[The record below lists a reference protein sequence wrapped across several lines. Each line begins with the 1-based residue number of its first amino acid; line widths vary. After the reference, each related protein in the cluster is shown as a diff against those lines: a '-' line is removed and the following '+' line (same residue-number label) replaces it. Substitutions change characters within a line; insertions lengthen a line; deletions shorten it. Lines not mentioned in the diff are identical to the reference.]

1 MRPCIVDNQS
11 FGFSMFW
18 NRGAQAIVNSSQF
31 VDIWNSISQNSN
43 LKSPIMNELIFP
55 ARQIYFYGS
64 DQINNT
70 EITSIPQ
77 HMTNNREAHNITSH
91 YRYPCGFGDTVK
103 YWLTYGLSLDLNC
116 EQDALIHGL
125 NVINDGYDTTSN
137 YLKFTMQLYNYF

>member
-1 MRPCIVDNQS
+1 MISNMQIPINKKSIKEISMRPCIVDNQS

-116 EQDALIHGL
+116 E
-125 NVINDGYDTTSN
+125 
-137 YLKFTMQLYNYF
+137 